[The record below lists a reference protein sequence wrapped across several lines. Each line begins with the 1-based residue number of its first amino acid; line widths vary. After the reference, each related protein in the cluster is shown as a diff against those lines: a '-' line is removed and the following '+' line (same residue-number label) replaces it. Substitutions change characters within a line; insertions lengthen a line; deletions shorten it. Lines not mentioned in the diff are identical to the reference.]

1 MDNIL
6 ENSTIAIVN
15 FQSLDNST
23 TVNALVFRKYTLKNL
38 GVRNLDISN
47 LLSDGSTK
55 TY

>member
-1 MDNIL
+1 MHYIL
-6 ENSTIAIVN
+6 ENSTISMVN

-23 TVNALVFRKYTLKNL
+23 RVNALVFRKYTLKNL

-47 LLSDGSTK
+47 VLSDGSTK